1 MDYLRFWDY
10 HNFSCCVI
18 PRSFAPGQGP
28 FLGLISAGS
37 EWHLLLSLFL

>member
-1 MDYLRFWDY
+1 MVIWIVGTVHFWDY
-10 HNFSCCVI
+10 YNSSSCVI

-37 EWHLLLSLFL
+37 E